1 MALRRRRSSR
11 PETPVVLW
19 ETDIVLGQY
28 KVDFQ
33 SVRLLAFQFLEDH
46 LHSLDVEE
54 QKRNGFCDAKV
65 EAGVDVLNRQP
76 IPLVAN
82 TSPFLRGNFYDD
94 EYDSFTM
101 YNRTSSAVEIEQ
113 GCAPERRAST
123 SAIHIAPVSPSSRA
137 ASVTP
142 SRSTT
147 PATRGNVTPANVVT
161 PSRRAPRG
169 PQASPMIYSHVRT
182 IRGVMRSIYHYQ
194 PPAPSSPMCSDVLG
208 SAAARYLEA
217 HGYMPADIE
226 SMIDARQE
234 TTTEANFTL
243 CLSGLGMAMKEAAY
257 LYYLITHDD

>member
-1 MALRRRRSSR
+1 MIVKGIDDLMPLIPRGGVITADGFESNSAGPSRRLLQPRGVSVGFEPDSTAQSPGPQSQQRAVSISF
-11 PETPVVLW
+11 
-19 ETDIVLGQY
+19 ETDSAGPLH
-28 KVDFQ
+28 Q
-33 SVRLLAFQFLEDH
+33 S
-46 LHSLDVEE
+46 
-54 QKRNGFCDAKV
+54 
-65 EAGVDVLNRQP
+65 QP
-76 IPLVAN
+76 AAASQSIPWPS
-82 TSPFLRGNFYDD
+82 TPPS
-94 EYDSFTM
+94 T
-101 YNRTSSAVEIEQ
+101 Q
-113 GCAPERRAST
+113 RAST